1 MSDVRKL
8 ISDGYFET
16 LFGPSIKAEQE
27 RKLKDAFA

>member
-16 LFGPSIKAEQE
+16 LFGSSIKAEQGASS
-27 RKLKDAFA
+27 DAFA